1 VILYCATGNPGKLRE
16 FQQAAG
22 PNVEVRAF
30 GLLDCPETGSTFAAN
45 AIEKA
50 LCYSRALASDELLFC
65 DDSGLEVDALGGAP
79 GVYSARFA
87 GPGATDEANNA
98 LLLERLR
105 AVPLEERTAR
115 YVCVIALVRGEQ
127 VLQTFEAV
135 AEGLIQDEP
144 AGAGGFGYDPYFRFP
159 PLDCTF
165 AELPLEIKWQH
176 SHRGKAFRAM
186 LAWIKALSDVSGRA
200 ASAGLAR

>member
-1 VILYCATGNPGKLRE
+1 MILYCATGNPGKLRE

-22 PNVEVRAF
+22 EGVEIRPF
-30 GLLDCPETGSTFAAN
+30 GPLDCPETGSTFEEN
-45 AIEKA
+45 AIQKARCYGKA
-50 LCYSRALASDELLFC
+50 LTAESGEPQLLFC
-65 DDSGLEVDALGGAP
+65 DDSGIVVDALDGAP

-105 AVPLEERTAR
+105 GVPPEQRTAR
-115 YVCVIALVRGEQ
+115 YVCVVALVRGDQ
-127 VLQTFEAV
+127 ALQTFEAT
-135 AEGLIQDEP
+135 AEGVIQDEA
-144 AGAGGFGYDPYFRFP
+144 AGSGGFGYDPYFRFP

-165 AELPLEIKWQH
+165 AELTAAEKWRH

-186 LAWIKALSDVSGRA
+186 LDW
-200 ASAGLAR
+200 LAESYPAPA